1 MAMAAFKSTSRR
13 ATTTT
18 SAATSDK
25 ETSTKQHALPRKT
38 VPSRRS
44 RSVSAVSRSHLVD
57 TCSTTR
63 TAAEGTATG
72 STDFLIKRDNPLYWS
87 NVSPPDKE
95 VGEVVVDKEES
106 KSAPT
111 KPNVDGDSRRGRSV
125 SRKADAGKNVSG
137 IGRSLSRGP
146 VSRGRSVSR
155 PPGSRGHFVNSE
167 VVLSFFLYESFILFY
182 FQFMDSKEGL
192 VINSGRLFFLLI
204 RFKNPEGF

>member
-1 MAMAAFKSTSRR
+1 
-13 ATTTT
+13 
-18 SAATSDK
+18 
-25 ETSTKQHALPRKT
+25 
-38 VPSRRS
+38 
-44 RSVSAVSRSHLVD
+44 
-57 TCSTTR
+57 
-63 TAAEGTATG
+63 
-72 STDFLIKRDNPLYWS
+72 
-87 NVSPPDKE
+87 
-95 VGEVVVDKEES
+95 
-106 KSAPT
+106 
-111 KPNVDGDSRRGRSV
+111 V